1 METNLLITLVHKFA
15 NNKLKALESI
25 DRPVT
30 NTKVE
35 RKGNSLIDLLEKM
48 KSLDSPLE
56 KERDFEPHHRSA
68 SVKTMIDNWHNRQK
82 SSLINI
88 DIPINMIYTKD
99 DKRNDLRTL
108 KTTLTKKKEYNF
120 MHIAHEKGDMIDIE
134 RGKGIIKRKTR

>member
-1 METNLLITLVHKFA
+1 
-15 NNKLKALESI
+15 
-25 DRPVT
+25 
-30 NTKVE
+30 
-35 RKGNSLIDLLEKM
+35 M

-108 KTTLTKKKEYNF
+108 KTTLTKKKEYSF

>member
-1 METNLLITLVHKFA
+1 METNLLITLIDKFA

-30 NTKVE
+30 YTKVE

-56 KERDFEPHHRSA
+56 KERDFEPHHRSLL
-68 SVKTMIDNWHNRQK
+68 VKTMIDNWHNRQK
-82 SSLINI
+82 SSLISI
-88 DIPINMIYTKD
+88 DIPINTINTKD

-108 KTTLTKKKEYNF
+108 KSKNHDK
-120 MHIAHEKGDMIDIE
+120 
-134 RGKGIIKRKTR
+134 